1 MAKSSENS
9 CTYRRAWVL
18 NLRAWKLW
26 AEKSPAYF
34 VSTLLSAAGLA
45 LAPYVTIWLS
55 ARIIAELAGGR
66 DARQLAFWAVLTVS
80 ATAVLALL
88 NGLLKRWAAY
98 EQTRLY
104 PRMTQHLSDKM
115 LGMDYAQ
122 MDRQE
127 VYDLYSQIVQND
139 MWSGYGLAQTL
150 GFFPDFCKAAAQ
162 ILGGIGFTLTLFLTD
177 VPAGSPLAVLNGPLA
192 LVGVLAAMV
201 GAVLASTACVN
212 ASGLRMSRQA
222 ANMRLANRHFNFYGV
237 MALERK
243 RAADLRM
250 YNQQEEVCHH
260 YMQNNAFSRGGA
272 LARRAM
278 GDVGLLRA
286 LAQALSAVLTGVVYL
301 FVCLKSWAGA
311 FDVGAVTQ
319 YVGAATQL
327 FGGMRQ
333 RVMIAMALACK
344 PKLLIADEP
353 TTALDVTIQA
363 QILKLMND
371 LKRQTGTSILFITHD
386 LGVIHEMADEVA
398 VMYCGQIVEKA
409 DAKEIF
415 HKSVYSH
422 PYTEGLMISI
432 PRLNTP
438 KGKKLDAIP
447 GAVPNPLYLPKGC
460 KFAPRCKYC
469 TQKCLEEEPPL
480 TEVGP
485 NHLVR
490 CFYAEKAVRQQ
501 NAK

>member
-1 MAKSSENS
+1 MSLLEVKNLHTYFKTKKGIVKAVNDVTYTLDEGKTLGIVGESGSGKSVSAMS
-9 CTYRRAWVL
+9 II
-18 NLRAWKLW
+18 KLLDGNGW
-26 AEKSPAYF
+26 IDSG
-34 VSTLLSAAGLA
+34 S
-45 LAPYVTIWLS
+45 VTFN
-55 ARIIAELAGGR
+55 GR
-66 DARQLAFWAVLTVS
+66 DILHCTEKEMYHIRGNEISVIFQEPMTSLNPVFTIERQIGEVLQIHQ
-80 ATAVLALL
+80 
-88 NGLLKRWAAY
+88 N
-98 EQTRLY
+98 
-104 PRMTQHLSDKM
+104 MTKKQ
-115 LGMDYAQ
+115 AC
-122 MDRQE
+122 
-127 VYDLYSQIVQND
+127 
-139 MWSGYGLAQTL
+139 A
-150 GFFPDFCKAAAQ
+150 KAAA
-162 ILGGIGFTLTLFLTD
+162 LLAD
-177 VPAGSPLAVLNGPLA
+177 VKIPNP
-192 LVGVLAAMV
+192 
-201 GAVLASTACVN
+201 
-212 ASGLRMSRQA
+212 
-222 ANMRLANRHFNFYGV
+222 
-237 MALERK
+237 ERVAK
-243 RAADLRM
+243 Q
-250 YNQQEEVCHH
+250 YPFQ
-260 YMQNNAFSRGGA
+260 
-272 LARRAM
+272 
-278 GDVGLLRA
+278 
-286 LAQALSAVLTGVVYL
+286 LS
-301 FVCLKSWAGA
+301 
-311 FDVGAVTQ
+311 
-319 YVGAATQL
+319 
-327 FGGMRQ
+327 GGMRQ

-438 KGKKLDAIP
+438 KGKRLDAIP

>member
-1 MAKSSENS
+1 MSLLEVKNLHTYFKTKKGIVKAVNDVTYTLDEGKTLGIVGESGSGKSVSAMS
-9 CTYRRAWVL
+9 II
-18 NLRAWKLW
+18 KLLDGNGW
-26 AEKSPAYF
+26 IDSG
-34 VSTLLSAAGLA
+34 S
-45 LAPYVTIWLS
+45 VTFN
-55 ARIIAELAGGR
+55 GR
-66 DARQLAFWAVLTVS
+66 DILHCTEKEMYHIRGNEISVIFQEPMTSLNPVFTIERQIGEVLQIHQNMS
-80 ATAVLALL
+80 
-88 NGLLKRWAAY
+88 KKQAY
-98 EQTRLY
+98 
-104 PRMTQHLSDKM
+104 
-115 LGMDYAQ
+115 A
-122 MDRQE
+122 
-127 VYDLYSQIVQND
+127 
-139 MWSGYGLAQTL
+139 
-150 GFFPDFCKAAAQ
+150 KAASLLA
-162 ILGGIGFTLTLFLTD
+162 D
-177 VPAGSPLAVLNGPLA
+177 VKIPNP
-192 LVGVLAAMV
+192 
-201 GAVLASTACVN
+201 
-212 ASGLRMSRQA
+212 
-222 ANMRLANRHFNFYGV
+222 
-237 MALERK
+237 ERVAK
-243 RAADLRM
+243 Q
-250 YNQQEEVCHH
+250 YPFQ
-260 YMQNNAFSRGGA
+260 
-272 LARRAM
+272 
-278 GDVGLLRA
+278 
-286 LAQALSAVLTGVVYL
+286 LS
-301 FVCLKSWAGA
+301 
-311 FDVGAVTQ
+311 
-319 YVGAATQL
+319 
-327 FGGMRQ
+327 GGMRQ

-438 KGKKLDAIP
+438 KGKRLDAIP

>member
-1 MAKSSENS
+1 MSLLEVKNLHTYFKTKKGIVKAANDVTYSLDEGKTLGIVGESGSGKSVSAMSIIKLLDGNGWIDSGSVTFNGRDILSCTEKDMYHIRGNEISVIFQEPMTSLNPVFTVERQIGEVLRIHQNMAKKE
-9 CTYRRAWVL
+9 
-18 NLRAWKLW
+18 
-26 AEKSPAYF
+26 AYAKA
-34 VSTLLSAAGLA
+34 VSLLADVKIPNPERVAKQY
-45 LAPYVTIWLS
+45 PFQLS
-55 ARIIAELAGGR
+55 
-66 DARQLAFWAVLTVS
+66 
-80 ATAVLALL
+80 
-88 NGLLKRWAAY
+88 
-98 EQTRLY
+98 
-104 PRMTQHLSDKM
+104 
-115 LGMDYAQ
+115 
-122 MDRQE
+122 
-127 VYDLYSQIVQND
+127 
-139 MWSGYGLAQTL
+139 
-150 GFFPDFCKAAAQ
+150 
-162 ILGGIGFTLTLFLTD
+162 
-177 VPAGSPLAVLNGPLA
+177 
-192 LVGVLAAMV
+192 
-201 GAVLASTACVN
+201 
-212 ASGLRMSRQA
+212 
-222 ANMRLANRHFNFYGV
+222 
-237 MALERK
+237 
-243 RAADLRM
+243 
-250 YNQQEEVCHH
+250 
-260 YMQNNAFSRGGA
+260 
-272 LARRAM
+272 
-278 GDVGLLRA
+278 
-286 LAQALSAVLTGVVYL
+286 
-301 FVCLKSWAGA
+301 
-311 FDVGAVTQ
+311 
-319 YVGAATQL
+319 
-327 FGGMRQ
+327 GGMRQ

-480 TEVGP
+480 SEVGP